1 SGTSCQILKF
11 NPATEDLELLTDN
24 SPIGFG
30 AEGDA
35 NIQAVTVD
43 GETHLYVY
51 DGDRKFHVS
60 KDFGATWE
68 YLSTLPTKPW
78 AVHLYISPS
87 QPKNMI
93 YGEVDAFRSRDGG
106 KTWQKINA
114 WWEYYNNV
122 ASKLHADIMSL
133 KEFVDQDDSPFI
145 LIGNHGG
152 ISITYDA
159 GVANDNIGMFDL
171 NVSQY
176 YDVKSYPLD
185 YNFVFAG
192 AQDQGFQKGFIPG
205 TNTEN
210 FVQVVS
216 GDYGHI

>member
-1 SGTSCQILKF
+1 QQEIFFLHKRNNWAPIRLYFSNNNGESYTSVHNFVTSDTRNIALTIEENKQEIYAISQTSGTSCQILKF

-93 YGEVDAFRSRDGG
+93 YG
-106 KTWQKINA
+106 
-114 WWEYYNNV
+114 
-122 ASKLHADIMSL
+122 
-133 KEFVDQDDSPFI
+133 
-145 LIGNHGG
+145 
-152 ISITYDA
+152 
-159 GVANDNIGMFDL
+159 
-171 NVSQY
+171 
-176 YDVKSYPLD
+176 
-185 YNFVFAG
+185 
-192 AQDQGFQKGFIPG
+192 
-205 TNTEN
+205 
-210 FVQVVS
+210 
-216 GDYGHI
+216 